1 MFTLV
6 YAAQGLEVD
15 IVLCAGEVVMDD
27 DQVESFDES
36 VKPILDRATATAA
49 DLTEWTG
56 IQ

>member
-1 MFTLV
+1 M

-15 IVLCAGEVVMDD
+15 MVLCAGEVVMDD

-56 IQ
+56 IR